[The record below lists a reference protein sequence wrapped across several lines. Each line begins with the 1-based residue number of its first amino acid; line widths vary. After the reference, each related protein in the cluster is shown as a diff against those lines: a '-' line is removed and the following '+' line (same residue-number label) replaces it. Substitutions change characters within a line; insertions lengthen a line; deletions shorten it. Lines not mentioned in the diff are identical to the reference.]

1 MQEVDYQRHREATED
16 LAAVLRQMEGSD
28 CDSPSHFHGRCYTVI
43 HLETMH
49 YRLVICLHEKA
60 SKMKDVFHFWKNVF
74 QNTPSLHSKVSPL
87 V

>member
-1 MQEVDYQRHREATED
+1 MQEVDYHRHREARED
-16 LAAVLRQMEGSD
+16 LTAVLRQMEGSG

-49 YRLVICLHEKA
+49 TDLSYEKA